1 MHDDLEN
8 SAGVRPGEVLAGKYR
23 VERVLGVG
31 GMGVVVAA
39 THLQLEERVAIKFL
53 LPEMLRNPEVVG
65 RFAREARAAV
75 KIKNEHVARVSDVG
89 TLDGGA
95 PYMVMEFLE
104 GEDLAAWL
112 QQRGPLPIEQAIDFV
127 LQACVA
133 VADAHGLGIVH
144 RDLKPANLFCIR
156 RSDGQFVIKV
166 LDFGISKVAELG
178 GSRPGMEATKTTAIM
193 GSPLYMSPEQMRSAK
208 DVDAQ
213 TDIWALG
220 IVLYELLT
228 GTPPFV
234 GDSFAEVAIG
244 VATGSFAPV
253 RSFRPD
259 APPGLEAVILKSLE
273 KEKGRRYGNVAE
285 LALALADFGPK
296 RSRHS
301 IERIVGIIQASGLS
315 KSALVLPPSSEV
327 PRPPAA
333 AARISRSHEA
343 AMHPDPRLYGS
354 LGTMAPSANT
364 APEIPGVRK
373 GRTAVAVA
381 SIVGVLA
388 IAAGATWTL
397 RLKSEAS
404 GAGASS
410 ATTPPDIAAA
420 AMPAKPVVLE
430 PQQPMETPVSP
441 GAAAANGTLPA
452 GTSRPRSVIPGSAA
466 AHTEPNRVAT
476 PAPKAS
482 GAETA
487 NAAKTTEPASPPTA
501 PAAHSPP
508 PAPTCHITTEYDSA
522 GQPHFKKVC
531 N

>member
-8 SAGVRPGEVLAGKYR
+8 SAGVQPGEVLAGKYR

-53 LPEMLRNPEVVG
+53 LPAMLRNPEVVG

-112 QQRGPLPIEQAIDFV
+112 LQRGPLPVEQAVDFV

-144 RDLKPANLFCIR
+144 RDLKPANLFCVR

-327 PRPPAA
+327 PRPAPP
-333 AARISRSHEA
+333 AARISGSHEN
-343 AMHPDPRLYGS
+343 AMHPDPSLYGS

-364 APEIPGVRK
+364 AHEIPGVQK
-373 GRTAVAVA
+373 GRTVVAVA

-388 IAAGATWTL
+388 IAAGAAGAAWAL

-404 GAGASS
+404 GASAPS
-410 ATTPPDIAAA
+410 ATTTPPVAAA

-430 PQQPMETPVSP
+430 PQQPTETPVSP
-441 GAAAANGTLPA
+441 AGATTNAALPA
-452 GTSRPRSVIPGSAA
+452 WTSQPRSVLPGSTT
-466 AHTEPNRVAT
+466 AHAEPNKVAT
-476 PAPKAS
+476 AP
-482 GAETA
+482 
-487 NAAKTTEPASPPTA
+487 P
-501 PAAHSPP
+501 AHSPS